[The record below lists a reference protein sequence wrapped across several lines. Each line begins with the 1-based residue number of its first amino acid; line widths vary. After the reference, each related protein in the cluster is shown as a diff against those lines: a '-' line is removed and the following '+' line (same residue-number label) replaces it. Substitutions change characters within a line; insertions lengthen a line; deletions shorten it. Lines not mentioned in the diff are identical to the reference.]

1 MSDATTDTPAT
12 PVFHV
17 EKLYLKDLS
26 FESPNTPEM
35 FRENLEPK
43 VDFNLEMGT
52 TQKSA
57 EHYETS
63 LHVTVKVMA
72 GERTMFLVDLTYA
85 GLFLLRNVP
94 QELLAPMLG
103 IECPTVLFPYVRQL
117 VSEMIMQGGF
127 RPMVLDPINFS
138 ALFHQSQQKNQAA
151 Q

>member
-1 MSDATTDTPAT
+1 MSDTMTDTPAT

-52 TQKSA
+52 IQKSA
-57 EHYETS
+57 EHFETS

-72 GERTMFLVDLTYA
+72 GERAMFLVDLTYA

-138 ALFHQSQQKNQAA
+138 ALFHHSQQKNQAA